1 MDYNKMYFCKSL
13 FFGLSCLSL
22 SSCAP
27 VIIGGGAA
35 VVGGAMVKEKGLSG
49 SLSDSQIAA
58 KIEVE
63 LYKKDPDLHRRIS
76 VTVQNGEVL
85 LTGAVPKSEDHL
97 DAVRLTWDVQ
107 GVKRVIDNI
116 AVSEGGTVGLYAKDT
131 WITTQIKTKM
141 LFDKDIQSANYSV
154 KTVSGKV
161 HLMGI
166 AQDDEELEIVTDI
179 SRRTEG
185 VKKVTSYVRMKS
197 SLD

>member
-1 MDYNKMYFCKSL
+1 MNYKNTCFLSTL
-13 FFGLSCLSL
+13 SAGLCAVVL

-27 VIIGGGAA
+27 AIIGGGAA
-35 VVGGAMVKEKGLSG
+35 VVGGALVKEKGLSG
-49 SLSDSQIAA
+49 SLSDSQISA
-58 KIEVE
+58 KIEME

-76 VTVQNGEVL
+76 ITVQNGEVL

-97 DAVRLTWDVQ
+97 DAVRITWDVQ

-141 LFDKDIQSANYSV
+141 LFDKDIQSANFSV

-166 AQDDEELEIVTDI
+166 AQNEEELGIVTNI
-179 SRRTEG
+179 ASRTEG
-185 VKKVTSYVRMKS
+185 VQKVTSYVKMKS